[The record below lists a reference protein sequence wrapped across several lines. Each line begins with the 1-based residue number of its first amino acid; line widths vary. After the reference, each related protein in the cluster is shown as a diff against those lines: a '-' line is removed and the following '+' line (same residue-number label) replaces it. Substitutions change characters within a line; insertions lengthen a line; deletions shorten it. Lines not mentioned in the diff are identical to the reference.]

1 MAGAPNDG
9 SYKSNT
15 YILGISIYY
24 FQNVCEMVFPG
35 PKVLLFCLKSVPW
48 IHVSIVDIEEI
59 LLFNVVGPMLRT
71 GFEAVVTNKYY

>member
-1 MAGAPNDG
+1 
-9 SYKSNT
+9 
-15 YILGISIYY
+15 
-24 FQNVCEMVFPG
+24 MVFPG